1 MTLRITIY
9 LLVFWSMQVIA
20 QLFFKWGS
28 MSGSQWLW
36 GFLGGNLFGFSSIW
50 LLMLM
55 YKAINPNVALGI
67 ALGGGF
73 LLSQIAIVLVFKSKV
88 APVQWAGI
96 AAIVAGITALA
107 AGSPGEDSHE
117 VRGVPPSAITNQKDQ
132 L

>member
-1 MTLRITIY
+1 MTLRVAIY
-9 LLVFWSMQVIA
+9 LLVFWLMQVIA
-20 QLFFKWGS
+20 QSLFKWGS

-55 YKAINPNVALGI
+55 YKSINPNVALGI

-73 LLSQIAIVLVFKSKV
+73 LFSQIAFVLIFKSKV
-88 APVQWAGI
+88 TPVQWAGI
-96 AAIVAGITALA
+96 VAIVAGITALA
-107 AGSPGEDSHE
+107 AGSPVKNHHE
-117 VRGVPPSAITNQKDQ
+117 VRCVSQSTITNPNDQ